1 MIYFQK
7 VQEWHLLSLSLTKEN
22 MKHIS
27 IYTQM
32 FIIILAVQR
41 KDKTDRKLE
50 KTIYEKFIVGTVLIV
65 LCKAFKCILQKVLIA
80 YLNARD

>member
-1 MIYFQK
+1 
-7 VQEWHLLSLSLTKEN
+7 
-22 MKHIS
+22 
-27 IYTQM
+27 M
-32 FIIILAVQR
+32 FIIIQAVQR